1 LSLLTRFFG
10 RTASEGAAFALGTA
24 VGPALSPAVREL
36 VNEAWTLYPTRP
48 LDAASLAEIV
58 AEDVAQL
65 QWGRDQAA
73 QNGISG
79 GKFDALVQAV
89 ENAPGVPELFALWRR
104 GLIDEAAFTHGL
116 RKTRFEPR
124 WDESLKALRNVLL
137 SPDTL
142 ANARQQGFVDVA
154 RQHSESEL
162 QGVTN
167 ERADILFE
175 LSGNPPGP
183 AEGLEMLRRGIIT
196 EAEFVQV
203 VREGRIKTKYTDEY
217 LALRTRLLNPGT
229 LVELHLKG
237 WIDAATY
244 HDRMAAQGYTAA
256 EADDWYNASGRPA
269 APTQMAT
276 AVARGIDGPA
286 GRPMD
291 REQFL
296 EGIAQSNIHPRW
308 GPMLWGVRFAY
319 PPLFQISRLV
329 QGGAIDVATAVTWAE
344 KDRYAPEV
352 VSALREYWSQPT
364 AAAASG
370 YTAKAKTQ
378 LWTTTHNSY
387 IAFESNK
394 TEAGSA
400 LARLG
405 VPVAERA
412 DVLALWDAE
421 RDLRRKQL
429 TPAQVKKAYLK
440 PVRNPAT
447 GAPWTRDDALAA
459 LLERGYSTADA
470 NTFLDE

>member
-1 LSLLTRFFG
+1 MALLSKFFG

-36 VNEAWTLYPTRP
+36 VNESWNVYPTRP
-48 LDAASLAEIV
+48 LGVSDLANGVASGQIPRDWATDEARNSGFDGARFDHLV
-58 AEDVAQL
+58 AVFDTGPGVAQAY
-65 QWGRDQAA
+65 G
-73 QNGISG
+73 
-79 GKFDALVQAV
+79 
-89 ENAPGVPELFALWRR
+89 LWRR
-104 GLIDEAAFTHGL
+104 GLINEAAFRRAL
-116 RKTRFEPR
+116 KR
-124 WDESLKALRNVLL
+124 ESLEPEWIEALAGARNVLL

-154 RQHSESEL
+154 RQRAESAE
-162 QGVTN
+162 QGITN
-167 ERADILFE
+167 DRADILFE

-183 AEGLEMLRRGIIT
+183 MEGLDMLRRGIIT
-196 EAEFVQV
+196 EAEYVQM
-203 VREGRIKTKYTDEY
+203 VREGRIKTKYTDEF

-244 HDRMAAQGYTAA
+244 HNRMADHGYTAA
-256 EADDWYNASGRPA
+256 ESDDWYNASGRPA

-276 AVARGIDGPA
+276 AVARGIDGPQ

-291 REQFL
+291 QAQFL

-308 GPMLWGVRFAY
+308 GPMLWGVRHAY

-329 QGGAIDVATAVTWAE
+329 QGGAIDVATAVDWAE

-352 VSALREYWSQPT
+352 VSALREYWNQPT
-364 AAAASG
+364 AAATSG
-370 YTAKAKTQ
+370 YTDKAKSQ

-394 TEAGSA
+394 TTAGAA

-412 DVLALWDAE
+412 DILALWDAE
-421 RDLRRKQL
+421 RELRRKQL
-429 TPAQVKKAYLK
+429 TPVQVKKAYLK
-440 PVRNPAT
+440 AVRNQLT